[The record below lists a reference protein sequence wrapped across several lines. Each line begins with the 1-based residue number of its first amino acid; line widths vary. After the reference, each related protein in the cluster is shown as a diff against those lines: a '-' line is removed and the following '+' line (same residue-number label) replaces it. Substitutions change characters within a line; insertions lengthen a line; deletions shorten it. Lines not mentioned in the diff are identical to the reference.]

1 MAASRFSHR
10 LVLSPI
16 LIAAVTGCVTPELQR
31 SHLDARTENFQ
42 QDPFPAA
49 TPSAV
54 VAVTE
59 RIFPAVVR
67 LDVAQERYK
76 EGKRSLERSIGSG
89 VIIDDEGRILTNFH
103 VAGRAAEIF
112 VTLFNKE
119 RVPAKVVGDDHWSDL
134 AVVQMDMETVRKKG
148 IKFRSAEM
156 GDSSGLLTGQDVM
169 AIGTPFGL
177 ARTTTLGIVSNTD
190 RTFYPGRQMIDE
202 YETGDFFNWVQMDTP
217 IAQGNS
223 GGPLVDMNGRV
234 VGINTRG
241 IPGQSLNF
249 AIPINVA
256 RDVARAIMADAATD
270 DTGKMK
276 GQVHRS
282 DLGLVFKPLN
292 ELESFYDIDINQGV
306 LINSVERGSA
316 AAKAGVRTQD
326 ILMKLDGQP
335 INVRFPEELAAARK
349 RIADLPI
356 GSDVTLTLK
365 RGKETLDVKVQTQA
379 LEGAVGEERELKVW
393 GLSVRDVT
401 RSYANDNQLNDDE
414 GAVVTTTT
422 PGYPAARAE
431 LQEGDVIR
439 SINGQPVTDLNALG
453 ALYATSVE
461 KKENR
466 VLIEVT
472 RNRGARSVVLRVTY

>member
-1 MAASRFSHR
+1 MLA
-10 LVLSPI
+10 LS
-16 LIAAVTGCVTPELQR
+16 LTVGAGCTSSATSTSPVQSQAP
-31 SHLDARTENFQ
+31 APV
-42 QDPFPAA
+42 DPFPPA
-49 TPSAV
+49 TPQAV

-134 AVVQMDMETVRKKG
+134 AVVQMDMETVRKRN
-148 IKFRSAEM
+148 ITFRSAQL
-156 GDSSGLLTGQDVM
+156 GDSDALLTGQDVM

-223 GGPLVDMNGRV
+223 GGPLVDMRGQV
-234 VGINTRG
+234 IGINTRG

-256 RDVARAIMADAATD
+256 RHVAKAIMDDAASD
-270 DTGKMK
+270 PAGKKK

-282 DLGLVFKPLN
+282 DLGLVFMPLN

-306 LINSVERGSA
+306 LVNSVERGSP

-326 ILMKLDGQP
+326 ILMQLNGQP

-356 GSDVTLTLK
+356 GSDVLLKLK
-365 RGKETLDVKVQTQA
+365 RGKETVDIRVKTQA

-393 GLSVRDVT
+393 GMSVRDVT
-401 RSYANDNQLNDDE
+401 RSFANDNQLNDDE

-422 PGYPAARAE
+422 GGYPAARAD

-439 SINGQPVTDLNALG
+439 SVDGQPVVELADLSK
-453 ALYATSVE
+453 LYEASVE
-461 KKENR
+461 KKAAQ
-466 VLIEVT
+466 VLVEVT
-472 RNRGARSVVLRVTY
+472 RNRGARSVVLKVTY